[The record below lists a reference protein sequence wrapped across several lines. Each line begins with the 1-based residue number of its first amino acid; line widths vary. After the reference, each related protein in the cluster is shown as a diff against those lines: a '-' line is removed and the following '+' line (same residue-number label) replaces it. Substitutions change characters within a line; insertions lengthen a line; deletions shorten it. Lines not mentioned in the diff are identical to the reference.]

1 MTMEPSASET
11 TGDRSAPASL
21 PTDPPARTAPT
32 TPAQDHATSERT
44 TADRWVPWALATAVA
59 ALYAAFA
66 VTQWRLLE
74 SPSWDLGIFTQLAR
88 AYAHLEAPV
97 VTIKGEG
104 FNLLGDHFHPLLVLL
119 GPVYRLA
126 PSGLG
131 LLILQAVL
139 LGLSV
144 APVTSV
150 ARELLGR
157 GRGTALGVAYGLSWG
172 LQGAVAA
179 QFHEIAFAVPLL
191 AFALAAF
198 LRGRWWAC
206 ALWAAP
212 LVFVKEDLGLTV
224 AALGLVMV
232 WRGWRSAGTGGSLPA
247 AVRTDRQAGIGA
259 GLAAWGLVWSALAI
273 LVILPALNP
282 GGRWDYVDRLASP
295 EERSVVQALMDAFV
309 PGEKY
314 VTVLLLVAAAGI
326 VGVRSP
332 LVWLWVPTLAWRF
345 LGTVE
350 HYWGWQWHYSAI
362 LMPVAAAAIVDA
374 ARRPRESA
382 HPREAIPDGSP
393 KGSGTAAA
401 PAPPIRTGAANVGV
415 AVALATTVLLLPVL
429 PLARLVQPETWE
441 LPDRYDAA
449 MAAVDA
455 VPRGATVESD
465 IYLMAYLVPRARVYW
480 VGNTNPAPDF
490 VQLDTL
496 RRTWPDRDI
505 TDAAS
510 FAEGRHPGTDY
521 ELVLDAEG
529 YQVARRVR

>member
-1 MTMEPSASET
+1 MTTEPSAAEEAR
-11 TGDRSAPASL
+11 DRPRPVSPAVRNRAAAP
-21 PTDPPARTAPT
+21 R
-32 TPAQDHATSERT
+32 TPADRAAAPRT
-44 TADRWVPWALATAVA
+44 RADRWIPWALATAVA
-59 ALYAAFA
+59 ALYTAFA

-74 SPSWDLGIFTQLAR
+74 SPSWDLGIFTQLAK
-88 AYAHLEAPV
+88 AYAHLEAPIV
-97 VTIKGEG
+97 PIKGEG

-119 GPVYRLA
+119 GPVYRLF

-139 LGLSV
+139 FGLSV
-144 APVTSV
+144 VPVTSV

-232 WRGWRSAGTGGSLPA
+232 WRGWRGWRSAHDGGPLLPA
-247 AVRTDRQAGIGA
+247 LRGDRQAGIGA
-259 GLAAWGLVWSALAI
+259 GLTVWGVAWSALAI
-273 LVILPALNP
+273 LVLLPALNP
-282 GGRWDYVDRLASP
+282 GGRWDYVDRLAAQ
-295 EERSVVQALMDAFV
+295 EERSVLQALLDAFV

-326 VGVRSP
+326 VGMRSP

-350 HYWGWQWHYSAI
+350 YYWGWQWHYSAI

-374 ARRPRESA
+374 VAR
-382 HPREAIPDGSP
+382 HPRVR
-393 KGSGTAAA
+393 SGTASL
-401 PAPPIRTGAANVGV
+401 GV
-415 AVALATTVLLLPVL
+415 AVALTTTVLMLPVL
-429 PLARLVQPETWE
+429 PLARLVQPQTWE
-441 LPDRYDAA
+441 LADRHDAA

-455 VPRGATVESD
+455 VPRGATVEAD

-480 VGNTNPAPDF
+480 AGNTNPAPQY

-496 RRTWPDRDI
+496 RRTWPDHDI

-521 ELVLDAEG
+521 DLVLDADG
-529 YQVARRVR
+529 YQVARRVG